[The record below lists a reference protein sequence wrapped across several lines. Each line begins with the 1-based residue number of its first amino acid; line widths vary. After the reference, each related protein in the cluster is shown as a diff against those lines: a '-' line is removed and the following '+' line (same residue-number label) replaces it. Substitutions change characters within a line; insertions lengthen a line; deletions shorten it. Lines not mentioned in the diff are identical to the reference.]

1 MSTKKTTGNRWATA
15 VEGAADVLLDTG
27 KSNGGEPSVLPS
39 EEQPQVRIMP
49 VSDPPN
55 LQNKKVPSV
64 QKKTVSRIPSK
75 NIEMEP
81 TVNRTLSKSKID
93 NHSQSSTKEQTTTAP
108 NSLDESV
115 PEMRM
120 KSSFDPLQQA
130 LTIKGRKGRGQQR
143 TYYVDNDVAAKISSL
158 AKELNK
164 SESQLLR
171 EVLRAV
177 FKMDD

>member
-64 QKKTVSRIPSK
+64 QKKNSFKNSK
-75 NIEMEP
+75 QKY
-81 TVNRTLSKSKID
+81 RD
-93 NHSQSSTKEQTTTAP
+93 GAYSQSH
-108 NSLDESV
+108 
-115 PEMRM
+115 
-120 KSSFDPLQQA
+120 F
-130 LTIKGRKGRGQQR
+130 I
-143 TYYVDNDVAAKISSL
+143 
-158 AKELNK
+158 
-164 SESQLLR
+164 
-171 EVLRAV
+171 
-177 FKMDD
+177 